1 MKEKRLYDTISVT
14 SEDIKHIKEKGSFPY
29 DVCDETEI
37 IFNRQKF
44 DAIRVDFNCKKI
56 AILYCTFKDI
66 EITDKFKG
74 SLYILACEG
83 DSLYAP
89 YCTNHT
95 LLLCDINKMRLGK
108 ISTQEENKT
117 ENFADL
123 FGSILGDKEENKANI
138 SKFVKTMSDK
148 LKCTAPPPS
157 PSSTPSST
165 PESTEDDFTKFLGNL
180 AKEFKGAFF

>member
-14 SEDIKHIKEKGSFPY
+14 SEDIEHIKEKGSFPY

-37 IFNRQKF
+37 IFSRQNF
-44 DAIRVDFNCKKI
+44 DTIRVDFNCKKI
-56 AILYCTFKDI
+56 AILYCTFKDV

-89 YCTNHT
+89 YCIDHT
-95 LLLCDINKMRLGK
+95 LLLCDINKTRLGK
-108 ISTQEENKT
+108 INAQEENKP
-117 ENFADL
+117 ENFADI
-123 FGSILGDKEENKANI
+123 FSSFLGDKKENEANI
-138 SKFVKTMSDK
+138 NKFVKMVSDK
-148 LKCTAPPPS
+148 LKCTAPPIP
-157 PSSTPSST
+157 PPPPPT

-180 AKEFKGAFF
+180 AKEFKDTFF